1 MYVDFAYCFYPT
13 TESKE
18 TSLKVIKWE
27 GGLRHSV
34 KKKVTAIDF
43 SVQNSGSQ
51 LPQDL
56 AGNKQYLVL
65 YGSQLLK
72 H

>member
-1 MYVDFAYCFYPT
+1 MSVDFPYCFYPT

-34 KKKVTAIDF
+34 KKVTAIDF